1 MTWIFLI
8 WGRTMPK
15 MKLNEKAIAKMAA
28 PDPSGRQVLY
38 WDTDMR
44 GFAVLCSGV
53 TNAKTYVVQRDL
65 PNGRTRRVTVGSVA
79 EITLGLAREQAADFL
94 HDMRRGLDPKSRG
107 TKLTLRE
114 ALDAYLEARKDL
126 RPASIRAYR
135 ISLGYLASWADQPLR
150 SITPE
155 MVEARHRSI
164 TKEVSAKKRKDGCQY
179 SGQITANMTM
189 RMVRLVWNFFAE
201 RSPELGAN
209 PVRRLRRQWYK
220 EPRRTRYVLA
230 DNLPEFYKGI
240 LSLDNKIARDF
251 ILLLLFTGMR
261 KTETASL
268 RWEDVDLKNRVIR
281 IPATRT
287 KSGRKHDLPMS
298 DFVRDL
304 LIARRSLGDAKFVFP
319 SPGPTGH
326 ITSAFWA
333 LSFVEK
339 ACGIKVSAHVLR
351 RTYLTVA
358 ESCEISPL
366 ALKALAN
373 HSTGNDVTAGYVQLS
388 SERLREAAQ
397 RVADKMKELCEIK
410 APKGNIAKIK

>member
-1 MTWIFLI
+1 
-8 WGRTMPK
+8 MPK
-15 MKLNEKAIAKMAA
+15 LKLTEKSIAKMAA

-38 WDTDMR
+38 WDTELK

-65 PNGRTRRVTVGSVA
+65 PNGRTRRITVGSVA
-79 EITLGLAREQAADFL
+79 EIALGLAREHAADFL

-126 RPASIRAYR
+126 RPASTLAYR
-135 ISLGYLASWADQPLR
+135 TSLGYLESWADQPLR

-164 TKEVSAKKRKDGCQY
+164 TTEVAGKKRKDGCQY
-179 SGQITANMTM
+179 SGQITANMAM

-201 RSPELGAN
+201 RSPDLGPN
-209 PVRRLRRQWYK
+209 PVRRLRRQWYA

-230 DNLPEFYKGI
+230 EHLPEFYAAING
-240 LSLDNKIARDF
+240 LDNKIARDF
-251 ILLLLFTGMR
+251 LLLLLFTGMR
-261 KTETASL
+261 KTEAASL

-304 LIARRSLGDAKFVFP
+304 LVARRALGDAKFVFP
-319 SPGPTGH
+319 GPGPTGH
-326 ITSAFWA
+326 ITSVFWA

-339 ACGIKVSAHVLR
+339 ASGIKASAHDLR

-358 ESCEISPL
+358 ESCEISPI

-373 HSTGNDVTAGYVQLS
+373 HAMGNDVTAGYVLITI
-388 SERLREAAQ
+388 ERLREAAQ
-397 RVADKMKELCEIK
+397 RVANKLKELCEIE
-410 APKGNIAKIK
+410 APAGNVKKLV